1 MSVKEKFSA
10 KSNQLQTTLNL
21 KPVVQMDGFKIP
33 KVYFENLQTE
43 VTSLLLKPPL
53 TESDHSLETNGLI
66 QKCTQD
72 YRGI

>member
-1 MSVKEKFSA
+1 
-10 KSNQLQTTLNL
+10 
-21 KPVVQMDGFKIP
+21 MDGFKIP
-33 KVYFENLQTE
+33 KVYFENLRTE